1 MALTPP
7 ASSTKAPATPWWKS
21 TWFRLLIAVGLLYW
35 VGRQMEFDELAKL
48 SKGISW
54 PLVIAALA
62 IQITN
67 RYLTTYKWRVLL
79 RAKGMDYPFN
89 QLLSVVWVS
98 NFLGH
103 FLPSAVG
110 GDNVRMFTMA
120 RGNPRAHDAVS
131 TVMMERL
138 TGVMS
143 LALLA
148 TLGGIWSYARW
159 GKQEIVVALT
169 LPVGVLVLAMA
180 LLWSGPGNALLTW
193 LLGHFHRLPGYAFFT
208 KVHLAIREFRS
219 RPAAVATSLSVSTL
233 IQMNRV
239 VSIFLLSRALGLD
252 LFIGEAL
259 VLVPAV
265 LFIAMLPLSIGGLG
279 VQEGAFV
286 VIFRLVGISTEA
298 AFGLSLLARV
308 NALISNMPG
317 GLFLLFEN
325 RKQSHAAAQPPTRN
339 GAPLRILTLMDK
351 LGYGDRLHGPGRL
364 WFATLPAFNSGGVEV
379 IPVVL
384 RADPRLA
391 RIFRQN
397 SVPLR
402 ALGYSR
408 VNPWT
413 VVALI
418 RLIRQERID
427 VLHLHGDGA
436 ATFGRIAAWV
446 TGTPAIV
453 HYHDTSDRLPAYVGW
468 LDRLLSPATAR
479 AVAISESVAEACVR
493 VRHHAKSN
501 ISIIP
506 NAIEQ
511 GWSCETSPQAIA
523 SLRSLL
529 GIPSQGRVV
538 GAVSRFRWEKDVP
551 TTIEAVAHLVRSG
564 ADIHAVI
571 VGEGEDRGLVEAAIK
586 RNDLRDRVHLVGFK
600 EDVRPYL
607 ALMEVVIFSSV
618 TEGFGLALL
627 EAMAMGR
634 PVVATAVGGMREL
647 IRDGENGLLA
657 PASNPRALATAVGR
671 LLFDDNLAGR
681 VGEQAKRDAL
691 RYSVPSHVAALVELY
706 TTVAQA
712 TGHAGK
718 GPG

>member
-1 MALTPP
+1 MALTPLT
-7 ASSTKAPATPWWKS
+7 SSTKSQPTPWWKS

-35 VGRQMEFDELAKL
+35 VGRQMEFEELAKL
-48 SKGISW
+48 SKGIDW
-54 PLVIAALA
+54 TLVIAALA

-79 RAKGMDYPFN
+79 RAKSMDYPFN

-120 RGNPRAHDAVS
+120 RGNPRAPEAVS
-131 TVMMERL
+131 TVMMERF
-138 TGVMS
+138 TGVGS
-143 LALLA
+143 LGLLA
-148 TLGGIWSYARW
+148 MLGGVWSYARW
-159 GKQEIVVALT
+159 GKQEILVAVM
-169 LPVGVLVLAMA
+169 LPVGVLVLAMV

-193 LLGHFHRLPGYAFFT
+193 ILGHFHRFPGHAFFS
-208 KVHLAIREFRS
+208 KVHLAIRDFRS
-219 RPAAVATSLSVSTL
+219 RPAAVAISLAVSTL

-239 VSIFLLSRALGLD
+239 ASIFLLSRALGLD

-325 RKQSHAAAQPPTRN
+325 RKQMHAAEPPARN
-339 GAPLRILTLMDK
+339 GAPLRILSVMDK

-379 IPVVL
+379 IPVAL

-391 RIFRQN
+391 RVFRQN

-402 ALGYSR
+402 VLGHSR

-436 ATFGRIAAWV
+436 AMFGRIAAWV
-446 TGTPAIV
+446 TGKPAIV
-453 HYHDTSDRLPAYVGW
+453 HYHDTSDRLPAYVDW
-468 LDRLLSPATAR
+468 LDRLLSPTTAR
-479 AVAISESVAEACVR
+479 AIAISESVAEACVR
-493 VRHHAKSN
+493 VRHHAKSK
-501 ISIIP
+501 ISVIP

-511 GWSCETSPQAIA
+511 GWSCETSPEAIA
-523 SLRSLL
+523 SLRGLL
-529 GIPSQGRVV
+529 GIPSQARVV

-551 TTIEAVAHLVRSG
+551 TTIEAVAHLARSG
-564 ADIHAVI
+564 ADVHAVI
-571 VGEGEDRGLVEAAIK
+571 VGEGEDRGLVDAAIK

-600 EDVRPYL
+600 DDVRPYL
-607 ALMEVVIFSSV
+607 GLMEVVIFSSV

-657 PASNPRALATAVGR
+657 PASNPLALATAGGR

-681 VGEQAKRDAL
+681 VGEQAKRDAT
-691 RYSVPSHVAALVELY
+691 RYSVPAHVAAVVELY
-706 TTVAQA
+706 YAVT
-712 TGHAGK
+712 K
-718 GPG
+718 